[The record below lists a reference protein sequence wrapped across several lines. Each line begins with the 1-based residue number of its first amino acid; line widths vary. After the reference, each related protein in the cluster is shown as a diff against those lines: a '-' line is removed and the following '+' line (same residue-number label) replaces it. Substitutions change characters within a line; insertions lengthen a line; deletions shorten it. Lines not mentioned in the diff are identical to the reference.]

1 MMNSADKTSLAVTVV
16 KIALS
21 PAGPVREIVEQ
32 QVQEPD
38 RIASFR
44 LSHQRSSCSRGKPR
58 RRYHRSRHAALHV
71 SLALALRG
79 SWFAGS
85 GGSRSIAQSG
95 SAPGVIGPYLQSRNS
110 LADPFNKG
118 L

>member
-58 RRYHRSRHAALHV
+58 QRYHRHRRAAPRV
-71 SLALALRG
+71 SLALGLRG
-79 SWFAGS
+79 SWLTGS
-85 GGSRSIAQSG
+85 GGSRSTAQII
-95 SAPGVIGPYLQSRNS
+95 SAPGAIGPYLQSRNC
-110 LADPFNKG
+110 LADPFNK
-118 L
+118 